1 MARCGQQFS
10 GKFKGDGEAMLTAL
24 IKACEVKPISPAANP
39 AWAGR
44 ELVPWTDDSAQVE
57 SCLEFQPLEANSR
70 RSGCKFPECS
80 STPKQGRPARSV
92 PDSPQHKKA
101 QAKRSKVG
109 SPPRSPPRS
118 ISPRISSSSSSSS
131 NVACACPALAAS
143 PKPEN
148 LPMPTTGLLSRAFV
162 RGRSPSP
169 PKDAAVA
176 SFFAY
181 HQVQQLVRS
190 VAA

>member
-1 MARCGQQFS
+1 MARCEQQFS
-10 GKFKGDGEAMLTAL
+10 GKFKGDGEAMLSAL
-24 IKACEVKPISPAANP
+24 IRACEVKPISPAANP

-44 ELVPWTDDSAQVE
+44 ELVPWTDDSVQVE
-57 SCLEFQPLEANSR
+57 ACLEFQPLETSSR
-70 RSGCKFPECS
+70 RSAGKFPEPS
-80 STPKQGRPARSV
+80 STHKQVRPARAS

-131 NVACACPALAAS
+131 SVACACPALAAS
-143 PKPEN
+143 PKPEK

-181 HQVQQLVRS
+181 HHGQQLVRA

>member
-1 MARCGQQFS
+1 MARCEQQFS

-44 ELVPWTDDSAQVE
+44 ELVPWTDDSVQAEV
-57 SCLEFQPLEANSR
+57 CLEFQPLEASSR
-70 RSGCKFPECS
+70 RSGCKFPQPS
-80 STPKQGRPARSV
+80 STHKQARPARAV

-109 SPPRSPPRS
+109 SPPRS

-131 NVACACPALAAS
+131 SAACACPALAAS

-181 HQVQQLVRS
+181 HQVQQLVRA